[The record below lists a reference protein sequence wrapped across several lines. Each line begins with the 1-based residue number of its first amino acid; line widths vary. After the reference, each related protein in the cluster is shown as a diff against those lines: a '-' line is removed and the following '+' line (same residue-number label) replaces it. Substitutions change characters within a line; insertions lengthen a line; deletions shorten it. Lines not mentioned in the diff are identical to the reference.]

1 MYTSGAVGEWW
12 LEAAVQVKKVLKY
25 GAIAFAAFFL
35 LKRPDDAAGAVRGA
49 LDSVFDAADS
59 LAQFVS
65 HLS

>member
-1 MYTSGAVGEWW
+1 
-12 LEAAVQVKKVLKY
+12 VQVKKILKY
-25 GAIAFAAFFL
+25 GTIAFVAFFL
-35 LKRPDDAAGAVRGA
+35 FKRPDDAAGAVKGA

>member
-1 MYTSGAVGEWW
+1 M
-12 LEAAVQVKKVLKY
+12 QVKTIMKY
-25 GAIAFAAFFL
+25 SAIGFAAFFL
-35 LKRPDDAAGAVRGA
+35 FKRPDDAAGAVKGA

>member
-12 LEAAVQVKKVLKY
+12 QEAAVQVKTIMKY
-25 GAIAFAAFFL
+25 SAIGFAAFFL
-35 LKRPDDAAGAVRGA
+35 FKRPDDAAGAVKGA